1 MAHFLKMAVTILN
14 GFISLEISKTEKM
27 PGKDSHQVLY
37 TLSPV
42 FHQIHINLSVSKS
55 TCFPALLLTV
65 PPVNPTPPD
74 LPSPCFSGHSACSP
88 WGHVYITTATAT
100 TANAPGSQVL

>member
-27 PGKDSHQVLY
+27 PGKDSHQALY

-55 TCFPALLLTV
+55 TCFPALLLWPLSLFPLGTR
-65 PPVNPTPPD
+65 
-74 LPSPCFSGHSACSP
+74 LHHHRHSDHSKC
-88 WGHVYITTATAT
+88 
-100 TANAPGSQVL
+100 PGEPGPLTMAE